1 MPQGMTTR
9 LRQIYFGRGQ
19 FAIMS
24 HRATRP
30 DGRAPTRPG
39 LDFATEVVF
48 PANEL
53 S

>member
-1 MPQGMTTR
+1 MTTR
-9 LRQIYFGRGQ
+9 LRQIYFGETNLQLCHIVQRGPMGERLLGQ
-19 FAIMS
+19 
-24 HRATRP
+24 R
-30 DGRAPTRPG
+30 